1 MKTILNI
8 EELDDPKKLLEGYK
22 YQKELTSKLDAIQG
36 AFTQDIVNE
45 IVLWKVNRYAQLS
58 EKCLGLLN
66 TITNESD
73 WEKETNG
80 ILEQLLITP
89 GIRLPMASTILRF
102 KAPLVYQIFDQRVY
116 RYLYGTE
123 YNSTVSVEK
132 QIQDYKDYIRLLKEK
147 CDLYHIPFVDADR
160 ILYLADKEHNKE
172 LKIKY

>member
-1 MKTILNI
+1 M
-8 EELDDPKKLLEGYK
+8 
-22 YQKELTSKLDAIQG
+22 
-36 AFTQDIVNE
+36 
-45 IVLWKVNRYAQLS
+45 S
-58 EKCLGLLN
+58 EKCLWLLN